1 MNRESMNLQMIV
13 TRRLA
18 LACVAVA
25 LAGGFLADD
34 RSCGAAE
41 QPAARKELLAL
52 TGGKRLK
59 VVWNQDNKLK
69 LFDSKQ
75 GVIVD
80 LPFPA
85 GSAPLLSA
93 DGERVFASIGK
104 APNERAV
111 MVYDMAK
118 QTATELTK
126 GPGNNLLAIWQ
137 DPKTKREW
145 VYVNDSGDKG
155 ENWDKAA
162 GAIHRFPVAKPED
175 RELFWDRTSSHI
187 YLTFSADGTKAC
199 FEPSWSNIGQLSLAI
214 TPDGKVDQDA
224 STYKT
229 FGGGCFPSLAP
240 DDSYRLFRLDGDH
253 HSITMHDADGGNA
266 RKIAVSEMPGV
277 KDKGHNTWL
286 TRWSTHPR
294 FMTLVAPAGNTAR
307 IWLLR
312 FDEGFAKIE
321 GAVPVTN
328 EGGPQCWQSQAW
340 IEPALGGKPK

>member
-1 MNRESMNLQMIV
+1 MDRL
-13 TRRLA
+13 TRRLTAA
-18 LACVAVA
+18 LLAAA
-25 LAGGFLADD
+25 LAGGALTNDGSCAAD
-34 RSCGAAE
+34 
-41 QPAARKELLAL
+41 QPAARQELLAL
-52 TGGKRLK
+52 TGGQRLK
-59 VVWNQDNKLK
+59 VVWNQDNKIK

-75 GVIVD
+75 GVIID

-93 DGERVFASIGK
+93 DGERVFASVGK
-104 APNERAV
+104 APGERAV
-111 MVYDMAK
+111 MVYDTGSK
-118 QTATELTK
+118 KATELAK

-137 DPKTKREW
+137 DPTSKSEW
-145 VYVNDSGDKG
+145 VYVNDAGDKG

-162 GAIHRFPVAKPED
+162 GAIHRFSVDKPEA

-187 YLTFSADGTKAC
+187 YLMFSADGTKAC
-199 FEPSWSNIGQLSLAI
+199 FEPSWANIGQLSLVY

-253 HSITMHDADGGNA
+253 HSITMHDGDGGNA
-266 RKIAVSEMPGV
+266 RKIPVSDMPGV
-277 KDKGHNTWL
+277 KDKGRNTWL
-286 TRWSTHPR
+286 TRWSNHPR
-294 FMTLVAPAGNTAR
+294 FMTLVAPAGNQAR

-312 FDEGFAKIE
+312 FDEGFTKIE

-328 EGGPQCWQSQAW
+328 EGGPQCWQSHAW
-340 IEPALGGKPK
+340 VDQGAGGKRK